1 MFHSGWLNL
10 FRSFNFLAAV
20 IFLFAFLTSVAFTAI
35 PPRHDRHEAMQTTA
49 RFHTELT
56 QGGPAQP

>member
-1 MFHSGWLNL
+1 LNL

-20 IFLFAFLTSVAFTAI
+20 IFLFAFLTSVAFTAM
-35 PPRHDRHEAMQTTA
+35 PPRHDRHEAMQTTT

-56 QGGPAQP
+56 QGRPTQP